1 MCSSCSPPLPPPRP
15 LLTLLLLL
23 LCVQTTYT
31 DESAALRTALCK
43 EAGLTPGSSSPEDAE
58 KALGLMMKN
67 KAARVKELL
76 REQGCLD
83 LTSRLMVA
91 ELDELAA
98 RLGVVEDKVEEVEGT
113 HEPCALTLTPPCPLN
128 HAP

>member
-1 MCSSCSPPLPPPRP
+1 ML
-15 LLTLLLLL
+15 
-23 LCVQTTYT
+23 QTIAFALSLGVATYT
-31 DESAALRTALCK
+31 DESSALRTALCK
-43 EAGLTPGSSSPEDAE
+43 EAGLAPGATSPEDAE
-58 KALGLMMKN
+58 RALGLMMKS
-67 KAARVKELL
+67 KPERVKALL